1 MYASETTFGLTL
13 WVVFVCVLQ
22 VVLDRLL
29 SDHLLDLPL
38 RLDVEWILVE
48 QPHLL
53 HTLAFST
60 LIVAHHLDPDLT
72 ETIAVVD
79 RFGQSRPLLSDLSH
93 GVRVPQY
100 AQPCPLD
107 VSRRSSLLCA
117 HVVLLLLLLL
127 RLSLLLLLLLRW
139 ARQQHQHVIV
149 LHSSFFQC
157 F

>member
-1 MYASETTFGLTL
+1 MYTSVIIIRLTL
-13 WVVFVCVLQ
+13 WVVFICVLK
-22 VVLDRLL
+22 VVLNRLL
-29 SDHLLDLPL
+29 SDHLLNLPL
-38 RLDVEWILVE
+38 RLDVEWVLVE
-48 QPHLL
+48 QSHLL
-53 HTLAFST
+53 HALAFST
-60 LIVAHHLDPDLT
+60 LIVAHHFDPDLA

-93 GVRVPQY
+93 GVCIAQY
-100 AQPCPLD
+100 AQSRPLD

-127 RLSLLLLLLLRW
+127 GLSLLLLLLLRW

-149 LHSSFFQC
+149 LHSCLFQR